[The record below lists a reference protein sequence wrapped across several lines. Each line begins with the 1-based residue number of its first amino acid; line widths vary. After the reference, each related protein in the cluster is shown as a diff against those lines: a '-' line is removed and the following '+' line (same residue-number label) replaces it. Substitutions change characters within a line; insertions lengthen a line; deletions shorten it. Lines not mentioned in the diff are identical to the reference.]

1 MYRQTCTNEN
11 APKFWKWIK
20 ERGGVAVWASLNLA
34 DPGKSWSTPARQED
48 GNPFQNPSW
57 EAKETPVMVI
67 TDPNEVG
74 VSLDREVRRFRVGV
88 RAGRQGLSLKVT
100 DGGSRKI
107 KAAVEKAGE
116 GAYYVFDYYNQEAVI
131 LAPEKTC
138 SLTEWYKTHT
148 PEELT

>member
-1 MYRQTCTNEN
+1 
-11 APKFWKWIK
+11 
-20 ERGGVAVWASLNLA
+20 
-34 DPGKSWSTPARQED
+34 
-48 GNPFQNPSW
+48 
-57 EAKETPVMVI
+57 MVI